1 MNQISCSATS
11 SHTLHC
17 ALELSKKSWLLAIQ
31 FPDREQP
38 SVYSIKGGDTEKLM
52 AKLTAARDCW
62 AKVSGSLPV
71 ITVCYEVGYDA
82 FWLARFLKAR
92 GIECLVIDPGS
103 VQVNRRGRRVKTD
116 RVDVKM
122 LLRTLIAWCRGERH
136 VWSLVRIPSVDE
148 EDLRRSHRERSRL
161 VRERTAHINRI
172 KGLLFAQGIRD
183 VKVKSQYKTLA
194 VDKLLTA
201 DGHRLPPRLA
211 SEIAR
216 ELQRLAMVQEQ
227 IAEIERE
234 RDTAPTPCEAT
245 ERKRQLLLQLK
256 SIGPA
261 ISALLSREVYYRQ
274 FANRRQVGS
283 FLGLTPSP
291 YSSGE
296 EERCQGI
303 SRAGS
308 GQVRA
313 IMIET
318 AWLWIRHQPKS
329 ALTRWFVERTAGQST
344 RMRKIMIVAVARKLA
359 IALWRYVE
367 QGLVPQGAILNP
379 PTTGRA
385 R

>member
-1 MNQISCSATS
+1 MDQATPSTASAN
-11 SHTLHC
+11 TLHC

-38 SVYSIKGGDTEKLM
+38 SLYPIAGGDAEKLM
-52 AKLTAARDCW
+52 AKLTQARDRW
-62 AKVSGSLPV
+62 AKTSGALPM
-71 ITVCYEVGYDA
+71 ITLCYEVGYDA
-82 FWLARFLKAR
+82 FWLARCLKAR
-92 GIECLVIDPGS
+92 GVECLVIDPGS
-103 VQVNRRGRRVKTD
+103 LQVSRRGRRVKTD
-116 RVDVKM
+116 RVDVKT

-136 VWSLVRIPSVDE
+136 VWSLVRIPSIDE

-183 VKVKSQYKTLA
+183 INVKSRYKTLA
-194 VDKLLTA
+194 VDELVTG

-211 SEIAR
+211 GEIAR
-216 ELQRLAMVQEQ
+216 EIRRLATVQEQ

-234 RDTAPTPCEAT
+234 RDAAPTTCEAT
-245 ERKRQLLLQLK
+245 ERKRNLLSQLK

-261 ISALLSREVYYRQ
+261 ISAFLSREVYYRQ
-274 FANRRQVGS
+274 FANQRQVGS

-291 YSSGE
+291 YDSGD

-308 GQVRA
+308 GHARA
-313 IMIET
+313 VMIET
-318 AWLWIRHQPKS
+318 AWLWIKHQPKS
-329 ALTRWFVERTAGQST
+329 ALSRWFVERTAGQSK
-344 RMRKIMIVAVARKLA
+344 RVRKIMIVAVARKLA

-367 QGLVPQGAILNP
+367 LGLVPQGAILNP
-379 PTTGRA
+379 RMKA
-385 R
+385 RS

>member
-1 MNQISCSATS
+1 
-11 SHTLHC
+11 
-17 ALELSKKSWLLAIQ
+17 
-31 FPDREQP
+31 
-38 SVYSIKGGDTEKLM
+38 
-52 AKLTAARDCW
+52 
-62 AKVSGSLPV
+62 
-71 ITVCYEVGYDA
+71 
-82 FWLARFLKAR
+82 
-92 GIECLVIDPGS
+92 VIDPGS
-103 VQVNRRGRRVKTD
+103 LQVNRRGRRVKTD

-136 VWSLVRIPSVDE
+136 VWSLVRIPSIDE
-148 EDLRRSHRERSRL
+148 EDLRRSHRERTRL

-172 KGLLFAQGIRD
+172 KGLLFAQGIRGI
-183 VKVKSQYKTLA
+183 KVKSQYKTLA
-194 VDKLLTA
+194 VDKLVTG

-211 SEIAR
+211 CEIAR
-216 ELQRLAMVQEQ
+216 EIQRLAMVQEQ
-227 IAEIERE
+227 IAKIERE

-245 ERKRQLLLQLK
+245 ERKRHLLLQLK

-274 FANRRQVGS
+274 FANRQQVGS

-291 YSSGE
+291 YNSGE
-296 EERCQGI
+296 EEHCQGI

-308 GQVRA
+308 GHVRA

-367 QGLVPQGAILNP
+367 HGLVPQGAILNP
-379 PTTGRA
+379 PMTGNA